1 MSIRV
6 HDLAKRIGIPNQD
19 LIQLLK
25 ERNYDVRTASS
36 SIDNI
41 SAEALVEEFEA
52 KKTPD
57 ESPVASTSQDTAEE
71 SPALPETPKSALP
84 TGAIVKTASQ
94 IEQEQREKEEAKK
107 RPVVTPAEVRK
118 PAVAQPTSTPPPAV
132 MRAPSVGMPPRTPP
146 PVAQQGFRP
155 APTPRPAPATSI
167 PSVHPA
173 KKEAT
178 PATTPPPAILR
189 APAQTQAPAPAR
201 AHVPTQA
208 PAKTPAPARA
218 PAPTPAPAP
227 APVPAPTPVPVH
239 SDIQAKGPATPP
251 PIGAPGVKMPERVAS
266 PAANP
271 PPTPAA
277 APKQS
282 DVKHTGEKRKLQIK
296 PPIVVREFANRLEIR
311 PFRLISILME
321 LGIFASMNHTIDEE
335 VAAKI
340 ADQHGFILDVKHR
353 GEGTVTKETQ
363 TLSREKK
370 ITDDDPATLKDRP
383 PVVCILGHVDHGKTT
398 LLDTIRKTN
407 VVSGEFGGI
416 TQHIGA
422 YQITYKD
429 RLITFLD
436 TPGHAAFSKM
446 RERGAEVTDIAILVV
461 AADDGFMPQ
470 TDEALKFAK
479 RSQVSI
485 MVAINKI
492 DSKGANIDRVKQQ
505 MQERGIASE
514 DWGGETIAVPVSALK
529 GDNIEQLMEMIL
541 LQAEVMELKA
551 NPDAEAQGV
560 IIESQMEQ
568 GRGPTATV
576 IVERGTLKT
585 GDSLVCD
592 TIYCKV
598 RSMLDDNGKPV
609 KVAPPST
616 PVKVIGWSDVPDAGM
631 GFERVKND
639 KEAKRIAED
648 NIQEARKRE
657 LAEAEAMPAR
667 KTSIEDLFQAI
678 ESNQKKTLRC
688 ILKADVHGSV
698 EAIRSSLEEIK
709 SDKVALEILDAEV
722 GPVSKNDVDRA
733 ATSKATVIS
742 FNIGTEN
749 GVRGLAKHHG
759 VNLYQGNI
767 IYELIDTVKELM
779 SDLLEPELHEIHIGF
794 AEIRQV
800 FSVGKGTVAGCMITE
815 GKINRDKPARLRRK
829 GEIIAEARIDTL
841 KRFKED
847 VTEVRT
853 GFECGI
859 RIANFDDYRE
869 GDQIECFDIEKRKPA
884 L

>member
-6 HDLAKRIGIPNQD
+6 HDLAKRIGIPNQE

-25 ERNYDVRTASS
+25 ERNFDVRTASS

-41 SAEALVEEFEA
+41 SAEALVEEYEA
-52 KKTPD
+52 KRSPADTKVSGAEDSAPL
-57 ESPVASTSQDTAEE
+57 ESPIEE
-71 SPALPETPKSALP
+71 PEAPKVGLP
-84 TGAIVKTASQ
+84 TGAIVKTAAQ
-94 IEQEQREKEEAKK
+94 IQQEQREKEEAKK
-107 RPVVTPAEVRK
+107 RPVVVPAEVRK
-118 PAVAQPTSTPPPAV
+118 PATPPSVATPPPAV

-146 PVAQQGFRP
+146 PVPQAVI
-155 APTPRPAPATSI
+155 RPAPAPRTAPAPSI
-167 PSVHPA
+167 PSVHPS
-173 KKEAT
+173 KKETAS
-178 PATTPPPAILR
+178 AATPPPSIL
-189 APAQTQAPAPAR
+189 
-201 AHVPTQA
+201 
-208 PAKTPAPARA
+208 RA
-218 PAPTPAPAP
+218 PAPTPAASPAP
-227 APVPAPTPVPVH
+227 APVPQHPEPQAKAPAAPAPVP
-239 SDIQAKGPATPP
+239 PP
-251 PIGAPGVKMPERVAS
+251 VAKMPERTAAPSIVP
-266 PAANP
+266 PA
-271 PPTPAA
+271 TPAA
-277 APKQS
+277 APKQAE
-282 DVKHTGEKRKLQIK
+282 VKHSGEKRKLQIK

-321 LGIFASMNHTIDEE
+321 MGIFASMNHTIDEE

-340 ADQHGFILDVKHR
+340 ADQHDFVLDVKHR

-370 ITDDDPATLKDRP
+370 ITDDDPATLKERP

-398 LLDTIRKTN
+398 LLDTIRKAN

-422 YQITYKD
+422 YQISYKD

-492 DSKGANIDRVKQQ
+492 DSKGANIDRVKKQ
-505 MQERGIASE
+505 MQDRGITSE

-529 GDNIEQLMEMIL
+529 GDNIDQLMEMIL

-592 TIYCKV
+592 SIHCKV
-598 RSMLDDNGKPV
+598 RSMLDENGKPV
-609 KVAPPST
+609 KAAPPST
-616 PVKVIGWSDVPDAGM
+616 PVKVIGWSDVPDSGM

-648 NIQEARKRE
+648 NLEESRKKE
-657 LAEAEAMPAR
+657 IADAEAIPTR

-678 ESNQKKTLRC
+678 ESNQKKVLRC

-698 EAIRSSLEEIK
+698 EAIRGSLEEIK
-709 SDKVALEILDAEV
+709 SERVTLEIIDADV

-733 ATSKATVIS
+733 ATSKATIIC

-767 IYELIDTVKELM
+767 IYELIDTVKDLM
-779 SDLLEPELHEIHIGF
+779 ADLLEPELHEIHIGF